1 MSHHRVSAK
10 STSQFFILR
19 RIFYDFF
26 IEKKKQTEKIKK
38 IMIIEYISFLLIWN
52 PMIVTGGKF

>member
-10 STSQFFILR
+10 PTSQFFILR